1 MPAHIARITPIDAIH
16 AGKMLLTLTALD
28 IRGEKK
34 AAACESRG
42 TRPRRWGNAKQKKEP
57 PEGGS

>member
-28 IRGEKK
+28 IRGQNK
-34 AAACESRG
+34 AAACGSRERGRDGEG
-42 TRPRRWGNAKQKKEP
+42 TPNKKEP